1 MASTSAVSTWER
13 LVQFHRIATTAM
25 DESLRTY
32 CGHSLDEYDVLH
44 QMHRHGE
51 PIRMGALAER
61 LLIANSSCNR
71 MVGRLVEAG
80 FITRVYGEH
89 DRRNVLVQLTTEG
102 RRLRRRMAVA
112 HTRDIDRLVG
122 TRLSTSA
129 LSDLDAVLDTLL
141 SEVAGKT
148 AANRQGRPSRG
159 IDK

>member
-1 MASTSAVSTWER
+1 MASPSAVSTWER

-25 DESLRTY
+25 DDSLRIN

-44 QMHRHGE
+44 QMHSYGE

-80 FITRVYGEH
+80 FITRIDGEN

-102 RRLRRRMAVA
+102 RRLRRQMAVA

-122 TRLSTSA
+122 IRLSTSA
-129 LSDLDAVLDTLL
+129 LADLDAALDTLL

-148 AANRQGRPSRG
+148 VGTAQERPSR
-159 IDK
+159 DTHK

>member
-1 MASTSAVSTWER
+1 MASPSAVSTWER
-13 LVQFHRIATTAM
+13 LVQFHHITTTAM
-25 DESLRTY
+25 DDSLRDG

-44 QMHRHGE
+44 QMHSHGE

-71 MVGRLVEAG
+71 IVGRLVEAG
-80 FITRVYGEH
+80 FIARVHGEN
-89 DRRNVLVQLTTEG
+89 DRRNVLVQLTVEG

-122 TRLSTSA
+122 MRLSTSA
-129 LSDLDAVLDTLL
+129 LADLDAALDTLL

-148 AANRQGRPSRG
+148 AAADQDGLSRG
-159 IDK
+159 PRK

>member
-1 MASTSAVSTWER
+1 MASSIAASTWEH

-25 DESLRTY
+25 DDSLRTS

-44 QMHRHGE
+44 QMHSHGK

-80 FITRVYGEH
+80 FIARVHGEN

-112 HTRDIDRLVG
+112 HTRDINRLVG

-129 LSDLDAVLDTLL
+129 LADLDAALGTLL

-148 AANRQGRPSRG
+148 AVAPQERPSRDT
-159 IDK
+159 DK

>member
-1 MASTSAVSTWER
+1 MASSSAASTWER
-13 LVQFHRIATTAM
+13 LVQFHHIATTAM
-25 DESLRTY
+25 DDSLRTG

-44 QMHRHGE
+44 QMHSHGE

-80 FITRVYGEH
+80 FITRIDGEN
-89 DRRNVLVQLTTEG
+89 DRRNVLVQLTPEG

-122 TRLSTSA
+122 IQLSTSA
-129 LSDLDAVLDTLL
+129 LADLDGALDTLL
-141 SEVAGKT
+141 AEVAGKT
-148 AANRQGRPSRG
+148 AVTPQQRPSR
-159 IDK
+159 DTRK

>member
-1 MASTSAVSTWER
+1 MASSSAASTWER
-13 LVQFHRIATTAM
+13 LAQFHRIATTAM
-25 DESLRTY
+25 DDNLRTG

-44 QMHRHGE
+44 QMHSHGE
-51 PIRMGALAER
+51 PIRMGALSER

-71 MVGRLVEAG
+71 IVGRLVEAG
-80 FITRVYGEH
+80 FIARVHGEK

-122 TRLSTSA
+122 IRLSSSA
-129 LSDLDAVLDTLL
+129 LADLDAALDTLL

-148 AANRQGRPSRG
+148 TAAPQDRPSR
-159 IDK
+159 DTNK

>member
-1 MASTSAVSTWER
+1 MASPSAASTWER

-25 DESLRTY
+25 DDSLRVN

-44 QMHRHGE
+44 QMHSHGE

-80 FITRVYGEH
+80 FIARVHGEN
-89 DRRNVLVQLTTEG
+89 DRRNVLVQLTAEG

-122 TRLSTSA
+122 IRLSTSA
-129 LSDLDAVLDTLL
+129 LANLDAALDTLL

-148 AANRQGRPSRG
+148 VGTAQERPSR
-159 IDK
+159 DTHK